1 MQMGVYTMKQL
12 DMSKF
17 SIVADFNLVNSLIA
31 MVEAYESIEEKDFPR
46 IEEYI
51 KERIVDE
58 DLLKIG
64 MQIVNDKKDKMNH
77 VEIKERAE
85 NALNEYMDRKDAE
98 RIARQEAQ
106 NV

>member
-1 MQMGVYTMKQL
+1 MKQL

>member
-1 MQMGVYTMKQL
+1 MNQL

-31 MVEAYESIEEKDFPR
+31 MVEVYESIEDKDIPR

-51 KERIVDE
+51 KDKFVDK

-64 MQIVNDKKDKMNH
+64 MQIVSDKKDKMSH
-77 VEIKERAE
+77 LEIKEKAE
-85 NALNEYMDRKDAE
+85 AALNEYMDIKEAQRKVK
-98 RIARQEAQ
+98 QEA
-106 NV
+106 

>member
-1 MQMGVYTMKQL
+1 MNQL

-31 MVEAYESIEEKDFPR
+31 MVEVYESIEDKDIPR

-51 KERIVDE
+51 KDKFVDK

-64 MQIVNDKKDKMNH
+64 MQIVSDKKDKMNH
-77 VEIKERAE
+77 VEIKEKAE
-85 NALNEYMDRKDAE
+85 AALNEYMDIKEAKRKVK
-98 RIARQEAQ
+98 QE
-106 NV
+106 V

>member
-1 MQMGVYTMKQL
+1 MKQL

-85 NALNEYMDRKDAE
+85 SALNEYMDRKDAQ